1 MIAVLGPP
9 PREVLQNNEYAT
21 EFFDPEGMLSPT
33 LSSILSLI
41 KQFQGNWKG
50 AAPIPSTTL
59 EQREEILQGEQQQLF
74 LAFMRKMLQWRPEER
89 SSARELLADQW
100 LLSP

>member
-1 MIAVLGPP
+1 M
-9 PREVLQNNEYAT
+9 LQN
-21 EFFDPEGMLSPT
+21 
-33 LSSILSLI
+33 SLI
-41 KQFQGNWKG
+41 QRVRYLQYSTRPATNQAIQGNWKG

-59 EQREEILQGEQQQLF
+59 EQREGILQGEQQQLF

>member
-9 PREVLQNNEYAT
+9 PREMLQNDDYAT
-21 EFFDPEGMLSPT
+21 EFFDSEDP
-33 LSSILSLI
+33 
-41 KQFQGNWKG
+41 WKG

-59 EQREEILQGEQQQLF
+59 EQREEILQGEQQLF